1 VGAIESHK
9 AAVAAGVQAKL
20 VPVLRDG
27 ETAPDLT
34 LALELTGRSVD
45 AAADALARAD
55 RLYCRR
61 GDQRRL
67 LQEACVLVARDEI
80 YPELVDVRRS
90 IEMRF
95 GREAGRG
102 LHRMKGNTRRKP
114 RRQYPQLQKLVV
126 ALRESKKE
134 GVLPPPIRPGP
145 SRELEG
151 WLGQLEPGYEK
162 MTEMLDEL
170 EGRERI
176 EESLRKD
183 RDYELEVFD
192 DVYAEALP
200 FVRSAF
206 KLGGRSEKV
215 IRALRPVVL
224 RRRLKRKA
232 RRESEARAE
241 GRRGAEGE

>member
-1 VGAIESHK
+1 MRVFASLGMI
-9 AAVAAGVQAKL
+9 
-20 VPVLRDG
+20 VLI
-27 ETAPDLT
+27 
-34 LALELTGRSVD
+34 
-45 AAADALARAD
+45 AAAATGCKLNNAPPAARM
-55 RLYCRR
+55 RHP
-61 GDQRRL
+61 G
-67 LQEACVLVARDEI
+67 
-80 YPELVDVRRS
+80 PGVD
-90 IEMRF
+90 
-95 GREAGRG
+95 GPG
-102 LHRMKGNTRRKP
+102 P
-114 RRQYPQLQKLVV
+114 
-126 ALRESKKE
+126 

-241 GRRGAEGE
+241 GRRALRGGGWINIQTLVRVSARIDYHPGYFVSTVSFRLVVAPVIL